1 MSVVDDRVRA
11 VDREVGILLADLA
24 GTVPADVIRDVVW
37 EVGKDLAGQVPAE
50 ALPEFIHRSAVQRL
64 IGHRGDDQ

>member
-24 GTVPADVIRDVVW
+24 GTVPADVIRDVVR
-37 EVGKDLAGQVPAE
+37 EVGKDLTGQVPAE